1 MNEENLNLEIRKF
14 LKKVGISSQRVIENY
29 IIKAVEEGNLKKKD
43 EVEIVMKMI
52 LKNQNIEHTI
62 SDKIKIE

>member
-1 MNEENLNLEIRKF
+1 MSIALLLMIKDEFNRAAN
-14 LKKVGISSQRVIENY
+14 

-43 EVEIVMKMI
+43 EVEIEMKMI

>member
-29 IIKAVEEGNLKKKD
+29 IIKAVEEGNLKKED
-43 EVEIVMKMI
+43 AVEIEMKMI